1 MRTTISIDE
10 DIVQAARALAAAQ
23 RRSLGKVIS
32 DLARK
37 GLAPRPERIG
47 SEKGFPVFRVDPGA
61 PVITPEMVSAAL
73 DEP

>member
-1 MRTTISIDE
+1 LSIDE
-10 DIVQAARALAAAQ
+10 DVMQAARALAAAQ

-32 DLARK
+32 DLART
-37 GLAPRPERIG
+37 GLAPRPDRIG
-47 SEKGFPVFRVDPGA
+47 SEEGFPVFKVGPGA